1 MAKNLFL
8 CFVAILMIGC
18 SEKSSENKYLE
29 QLEEFLENN
38 PDSAQNVINMLNI
51 YEQHNEFMPKA
62 DRIFMNLLYADAQ
75 NKEYVGFK
83 TDSVMLE
90 VTNYYDR
97 FGNTN
102 KRIKAHY
109 LLGCVYR
116 DLGNTEKQMDCL
128 LEAIDIFETSQD
140 TSTFSTMYKIYGQKA
155 DIEYRN
161 MLSDEMLRSL
171 NKGIYYA
178 YKAKDTI
185 DALRIG
191 CHKCYAYYIREEI
204 DSAIAS
210 NNYFAKEFY
219 RHGYTK
225 EAAMTIG
232 ANMYGFL
239 ENGDYKGL
247 KQAIDLYEQL
257 SGNVVDGNTMPRN
270 EIFYYFKG
278 EYMLWKNYLDSAK
291 YYFYKEQYY
300 GKDIHNQFSSAC
312 GLEKLY
318 SKLGIAD
325 SIIKYS
331 KLSSELGI
339 KMEESQDT
347 DLLYEL
353 MNKHNSKCYNHN
365 IEKKKSKFIIIE
377 IITLILS
384 IFVLICLYKYWEK
397 RIIEK
402 DLDIIGVKEE
412 NEHKIAKMNI
422 QIEKLNEKYE
432 KADIRLKMLES
443 NEDEALSQI
452 FASEAYQHILNALN
466 EKRYLKIEE
475 IKELAIATE
484 TVFPTFHQKIN
495 TKGTL
500 SDVDF
505 AICLLIR
512 IHVRPKDIA
521 ILLGYSLP
529 EISKKRKRLLKKLFG
544 IDGKP
549 KYFDDYI
556 IGKR

>member
-1 MAKNLFL
+1 MFS
-8 CFVAILMIGC
+8 I
-18 SEKSSENKYLE
+18 
-29 QLEEFLENN
+29 
-38 PDSAQNVINMLNI
+38 
-51 YEQHNEFMPKA
+51 
-62 DRIFMNLLYADAQ
+62 
-75 NKEYVGFK
+75 
-83 TDSVMLE
+83 
-90 VTNYYDR
+90 
-97 FGNTN
+97 
-102 KRIKAHY
+102 
-109 LLGCVYR
+109 CVR
-116 DLGNTEKQMDCL
+116 
-128 LEAIDIFETSQD
+128 
-140 TSTFSTMYKIYGQKA
+140 
-155 DIEYRN
+155 R
-161 MLSDEMLRSL
+161 
-171 NKGIYYA
+171 
-178 YKAKDTI
+178 
-185 DALRIG
+185 
-191 CHKCYAYYIREEI
+191 
-204 DSAIAS
+204 
-210 NNYFAKEFY
+210 
-219 RHGYTK
+219 
-225 EAAMTIG
+225 
-232 ANMYGFL
+232 
-239 ENGDYKGL
+239 

-257 SGNVVDGNTMPRN
+257 SGNVVDGNTIPGN

-353 MNKHNSKCYNHN
+353 MSKHNSKCYDHN

-384 IFVLICLYKYWEK
+384 IVVLICLYKYWKK

-466 EKRYLKIEE
+466 EKRYKNKPVIKKEIIPKEEDVEILDFTKTISIPKKEVIEILDFTRTIDITDTKDIIKSSETAKKKVKREKTTWTMVIVVSSVILIILLVVLINWSLENKKTDDMLSDVYDAAEVKE
-475 IKELAIATE
+475 IKETTTTLPAEEKNTTE
-484 TVFPTFHQKIN
+484 KLKTTSLYDKYESMNMLEVNFDNLKSINPDTVGWIKVPGTKIN
-495 TKGTL
+495 YPFVHTKDNEYYL
-500 SDVDF
+500 KHDVYGNSSAAGSIYMPAEVEGF
-505 AICLLIR
+505 EE
-512 IHVRPKDIA
+512 KDIHQIIIGHHMRNGSMFSDLVKYKDKSFWEA
-521 ILLGYSLP
+521 TPYIYLYYPDRTEKWLIYSPYHTLW
-529 EISKKRKRLLKKLFG
+529 RQTRLLQ
-544 IDGKP
+544 
-549 KYFDDYI
+549 
-556 IGKR
+556 